1 METAQVKQCAQDLVM
16 ALYELENAKGDY
28 KLKVDAAFEAYGVA
42 NKVEQRNLL
51 KIAKAKI
58 AGKTEDLQ
66 AEIDSASDLLTITSP
81 M

>member
-1 METAQVKQCAQDLVM
+1 MQTESIKECTKVLLSAVH
-16 ALYELENAKGDY
+16 ELEVAKEDY
-28 KLKVDAAFEAYGVA
+28 KTRVEAAFGAYGVA

-66 AEIDSASDLLTITSP
+66 AEIDSASDLLTITNE
-81 M
+81 